1 MAKKSLGPGGNQDFH
16 ASGGDNTIYD
26 VNPSYWKISCEKGVG
41 KKVKICIKNSLWHTP
56 RGRE

>member
-41 KKVKICIKNSLWHTP
+41 KKGQDMYKKFLMTYP
-56 RGRE
+56 TR